1 MTIISGTVI
10 IIKNYLYALMHVW
23 SMRRHVNSGVINT
36 FNRYRY
42 CWQMQCLT

>member
-10 IIKNYLYALMHVW
+10 RITFVCTNVW
-23 SMRRHVNSGVINT
+23 FMRRHVNSSVINT

-42 CWQMQCLT
+42 RWQMQCLA